1 MTAAQTS
8 LRSGICAWVI
18 PALPKVLSQLL
29 LEKGTH
35 PKPLWNQSSTSH
47 WCFPR
52 MDLGSSPLQ
61 VSPLWEWGADPTLS
75 SGAGINPCHTQS
87 CCPGSAKTPKSPIFC
102 LSHISCS
109 RSFHPLTYFAVQRNK
124 HKERGKICLQ
134 NSKISFKQAKNLSP
148 FIIPLQPVMQHFH
161 PLKPL
166 VFFSLI
172 SLFFF
177 FRNFQMPEQPQFS
190 CQDGCTETSFSG
202 SSVLCTF
209 CSLEHSHKKK
219 IKN

>member
-1 MTAAQTS
+1 MIPLLLVYKCQIIGKFPNISHALGTFYLLFIFLDHLEVLFLLIHSLIKKKLLMSCICSKANSSRWFFVNSEFCLIYTRVNLTAAQTS
-8 LRSGICAWVI
+8 LRSGICGWVV
-18 PALPKVLSQLL
+18 PAVPKVLSQLL

-35 PKPLWNQSSTSH
+35 PKPLWNQSSTSQ

-124 HKERGKICLQ
+124 HKERGK
-134 NSKISFKQAKNLSP
+134 SAYKIQ
-148 FIIPLQPVMQHFH
+148 
-161 PLKPL
+161 
-166 VFFSLI
+166 
-172 SLFFF
+172 
-177 FRNFQMPEQPQFS
+177 R
-190 CQDGCTETSFSG
+190 
-202 SSVLCTF
+202 
-209 CSLEHSHKKK
+209 
-219 IKN
+219 